1 MPDDRDRDGRFIGC
15 SAGKW
20 DNGAGTAGNHGTE
33 KGPNPM
39 SVRYETRNPLP
50 AEARRRMIEQLNLV
64 MADILDN
71 HYQSLLAH
79 WNTRGANFT
88 ELHKLFEE
96 YAGSNGAEN
105 WCDWV
110 AERIG
115 QLGGTVETTIPFIAA
130 KTSLPEYPLAI
141 TTGEEHARA
150 LADAAAVV
158 ISHVREA
165 TALARELEDE
175 VTADI
180 LGQVQRSAEKY
191 LWFFEAHIQEVR

>member
-1 MPDDRDRDGRFIGC
+1 
-15 SAGKW
+15 
-20 DNGAGTAGNHGTE
+20 
-33 KGPNPM
+33 M
-39 SVRYETRNPLP
+39 SVRYETKNPLP
-50 AEARRRMIEQLNLV
+50 AAARHRMIEELNLV

-150 LADAAAVV
+150 GGCGRHGHQSRARRDGASTGAGGRGDCRHPRTSPAQRGEVLVV
-158 ISHVREA
+158 
-165 TALARELEDE
+165 L
-175 VTADI
+175 
-180 LGQVQRSAEKY
+180 
-191 LWFFEAHIQEVR
+191 

>member
-1 MPDDRDRDGRFIGC
+1 MPDDRDRYGRLVGG

-20 DNGAGTAGNHGTE
+20 DNVAGTAGNHGTE
-33 KGPNPM
+33 NGPIAM

-50 AEARRRMIEQLNLV
+50 AEARHRTVEQLKLV
-64 MADILDN
+64 MANILDN

-96 YAGSNGAEN
+96 YSIGNGAEN

-115 QLGGTVETTIPFIAA
+115 QLGGTVGTTIPFIAA
-130 KTSLPEYPLAI
+130 NSSLPVYPLAI

-150 LADAAAVV
+150 GGCGRRPD
-158 ISHVREA
+158 
-165 TALARELEDE
+165 
-175 VTADI
+175 
-180 LGQVQRSAEKY
+180 
-191 LWFFEAHIQEVR
+191 